1 MRTWVE
7 LGYGAVGPETGK
19 KGKTPERGACRTRIV
34 LRFGPLASLSV
45 LHCRVPLPPD
55 LPVAPTQFALAES
68 AATVC
73 FQSCFALFLGLPES
87 TSSLRSGRSPEIT
100 SSLKLLPPFGRGAAC
115 GLDGLQ
121 IAPSLSTGRALKALP
136 RRRSG
141 RSTTGL
147 AQGSTFAPSTPA
159 SAIRPGVKTDS
170 QCTYWIVKSHSSGL
184 TRSQNSRACRSER
197 SPETTSSLRSG
208 RSRGASMGSDSLL
221 QGDLLRQSLR
231 SCLDYAGSNAEGRR
245 SCCFQHEHVPGCAR
259 NDGP

>member
-1 MRTWVE
+1 MF
-7 LGYGAVGPETGK
+7 YGS
-19 KGKTPERGACRTRIV
+19 
-34 LRFGPLASLSV
+34 GPLRPSQSCIAGSL
-45 LHCRVPLPPD
+45 CPPD

-141 RSTTGL
+141 RFTTGL

-184 TRSQNSRACRSER
+184 TRSQNSRAGRSER

-221 QGDLLRQSLR
+221 QGNFSTTLRATRPSTFQGALKMTSRDWGILR
-231 SCLDYAGSNAEGRR
+231 SRIQPVE
-245 SCCFQHEHVPGCAR
+245 
-259 NDGP
+259 